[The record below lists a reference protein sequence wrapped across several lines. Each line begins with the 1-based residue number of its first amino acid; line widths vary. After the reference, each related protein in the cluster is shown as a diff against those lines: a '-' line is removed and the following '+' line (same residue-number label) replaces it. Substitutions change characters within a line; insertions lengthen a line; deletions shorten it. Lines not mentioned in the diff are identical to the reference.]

1 MQGCEKCMK
10 MCGTIT
16 LVLGILFL
24 LRDLSIW
31 HFWNIQW
38 WTAAFLMMGLGKVG
52 SQNCKACKS
61 KK

>member
-1 MQGCEKCMK
+1 MK
-10 MCGTIT
+10 MCGTMV

-24 LRDLSIW
+24 LRDLNIW

-38 WTAAFLMMGLGKVG
+38 WTAMFLVMGLGKLG
-52 SQNCKACKS
+52 SQNCKACKT